1 MIEPRC
7 LIAPELRSTLFPD
20 YFAADRKWFR
30 GGTQHGFM
38 PRLRRRGFRSAGA
51 PSGNRFLN
59 RTSNSAGFGVGGL
72 FWVHPD
78 EER

>member
-30 GGTQHGFM
+30 GEPNMASCPG
-38 PRLRRRGFRSAGA
+38 
-51 PSGNRFLN
+51 
-59 RTSNSAGFGVGGL
+59 
-72 FWVHPD
+72 
-78 EER
+78 

>member
-7 LIAPELRSTLFPD
+7 LIAPQLRSTLFPD

-38 PRLRRRGFRSAGA
+38 PWLRRRDFDQPARLPETAS
-51 PSGNRFLN
+51 LI
-59 RTSNSAGFGVGGL
+59 
-72 FWVHPD
+72 
-78 EER
+78 ERQIPQVLG